1 MRFGFIGAGR
11 VATAFGRYLYGHGI
25 TIGGYY
31 DRHAEKTIHAATA
44 TNSQACRDGAHV
56 AAVSDV
62 VLITTRD
69 DQIQPACEALCRPG
83 VIQSRHLVGHMSGAH
98 ASLILDAAVQCGAA
112 VFSLHP
118 LQAFAQ
124 EETALA
130 DLPHTWF
137 SLEGSDARLDG
148 IEKLMARTGNRC
160 LRLGP
165 QGKPLYHLAACIFSN
180 YLVTLIAQ
188 GMRALDQSGIPPL
201 EGFQAMRP
209 LIEGTIANIARLGP
223 AEALTGPIA
232 RGDRSTVAHH
242 LAALEAAGQGE
253 LKDFYA
259 FMGLKTL
266 DLALQDVLKEPHK
279 AEAVRKVLEE
289 ITLK

>member
-1 MRFGFIGAGR
+1 MRIGFIGAGR
-11 VATAFGRYLYGHGI
+11 VATAFGRYLYGHGV
-25 TIGGYY
+25 TIGGYH
-31 DRHAEKTIHAATA
+31 DRHAEKSTHAAMA
-44 TNSQACRDGAHV
+44 TSSQACRDGAQV
-56 AAVSDV
+56 AAISDV

-69 DQIQPACEALCRPG
+69 DQIQPACEALCRHEI
-83 VIQSRHLVGHMSGAH
+83 IQSRHFVGHMSGAH
-98 ASLILDAAVQCGAA
+98 ASLILDAAAQRGAA

-124 EETALA
+124 EEKALA

-137 SLEGSDARLDG
+137 SLEGGDARLVD
-148 IEKLMARTGNRC
+148 IEKLMVRTGNRC
-160 LRLGP
+160 LRLSP

-180 YLVTLIAQ
+180 YLVTLMAQ
-188 GMRALDQSGIPPL
+188 GMRALDKSGIPPL
-201 EGFQAMRP
+201 DGFQAMRP

-223 AEALTGPIA
+223 AKALTGPIA
-232 RGDRSTVAHH
+232 RGDCSTVVHH
-242 LAALEAAGQGE
+242 LAALEAEEQGA
-253 LKDFYA
+253 LKTFYA

-266 DLALQDVLKEPHK
+266 DLALQDVLKEPDK

>member
-1 MRFGFIGAGR
+1 MRIGFIGAGK
-11 VATAFGRYLYGHGI
+11 VATAFGRYLYGHGV

-31 DRHAEKTIHAATA
+31 DRHVEKSSHAATA
-44 TNSQACRDGAHV
+44 TGSQACRDGDQV
-56 AAVSDV
+56 AAISDV

-69 DQIQPACEALCRPG
+69 DQIRPACEELCRRD
-83 VIQSRHLVGHMSGAH
+83 VIQGRHLVGHMSGAH
-98 ASLILDAAVQCGAA
+98 ASLILDAAAQRGAA

-124 EETALA
+124 EEKALA

-137 SLEGSDARLDG
+137 SLEGSDARLAG
-148 IEKLMARTGNRC
+148 IETLMARTGNRC
-160 LRLGP
+160 LRLAP

-180 YLVTLIAQ
+180 YLVTLMAL

-223 AEALTGPIA
+223 AKALTGPIA

-242 LAALEAAGQGE
+242 LAALEAAEQGE
-253 LKDFYA
+253 LKAFYA

-266 DLALQDVLKEPHK
+266 DLALQDVLKEPDK
-279 AEAVRKVLEE
+279 AEAVRKVLERNQP
-289 ITLK
+289 